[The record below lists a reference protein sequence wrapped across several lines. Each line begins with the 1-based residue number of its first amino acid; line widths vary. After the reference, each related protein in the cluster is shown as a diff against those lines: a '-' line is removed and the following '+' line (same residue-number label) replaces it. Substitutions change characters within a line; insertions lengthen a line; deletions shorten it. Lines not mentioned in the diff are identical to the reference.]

1 MMKKYMVLSL
11 FLMSL
16 ASHARVPSNLDVIK
30 EVYRQNN
37 ILAMPE
43 KQTPDYMGVIFA
55 DRIEA
60 DVILEMAVDGSYK
73 YYGRNY
79 KDYQVRN
86 MINAEE
92 SILMLPRID
101 VLEKGIN
108 HLAAKSKIVYV
119 FIMEGDKLEDN
130 EVYGDR
136 SYETYLASGLKDR
149 LPANVKV
156 YRLVNDSVTTTGNKN
171 NYEFSDIVNSKV
183 FINQILPIYNEISKI
198 RIFNLMK

>member
-1 MMKKYMVLSL
+1 MKKYMALSL
-11 FLMSL
+11 LLMSL
-16 ASHARVPSNLDVIK
+16 ASHAKVPSNLDVVK

-37 ILAMPE
+37 VLAMPE
-43 KQTPDYMGVIFA
+43 KEMPGSVGVIFA

-86 MINAEE
+86 MVNAEE

-198 RIFNLMK
+198 RVFNNFQR

>member
-1 MMKKYMVLSL
+1 MRKYIALALM
-11 FLMSL
+11 LMSVIGY
-16 ASHARVPSNLDVIK
+16 ANSHSNLEVIK

-43 KQTPDYMGVIFA
+43 KPAPGFMGVLFA

-60 DVILEMAVDGSYK
+60 DVLLEMAIDGNYK

-79 KDYQVRN
+79 KDYQMRN
-86 MINAEE
+86 MVDVEE

-101 VLEKGIN
+101 ILEKGIN
-108 HLAAKSKIVYV
+108 HIAAKSKIVYV
-119 FIMEGDKLEDN
+119 FIMEGDKLLDN

-156 YRLVNDSVTTTGNKN
+156 YRLLNDSVTTTGNKN

-198 RIFNLMK
+198 RAFNNMK